1 MGTYERIVLRKDGE
15 RLTLNGYYPAGPGK
29 VRTFDVL
36 YQVELKEEGK
46 VSGVWLTGGTLG
58 DAHAFCVGWE
68 GVSHWLLKFHGLP
81 LYGMQKADAR
91 VMDFLK
97 KRETM
102 MERALMEYVLPKGA
116 RKGFPPGRMDGPAV
130 EEVESFADWKRR
142 KEHWESVQPNN
153 VASHP

>member
-1 MGTYERIVLRKDGE
+1 MEKYERILLRKDGGK
-15 RLTLNGYYPAGPGK
+15 LTLNGYYQDRGALF
-29 VRTFDVL
+29 FDVL
-36 YQVELKEEGK
+36 YDVEVMDDGRIFVREHDDTGSK
-46 VSGVWLTGGTLG
+46 VPMYILDSWREVSDLLG
-58 DAHAFCVGWE
+58 YR
-68 GVSHWLLKFHGLP
+68 HGCD

-142 KEHWESVQPNN
+142 KEHWESVRSDN